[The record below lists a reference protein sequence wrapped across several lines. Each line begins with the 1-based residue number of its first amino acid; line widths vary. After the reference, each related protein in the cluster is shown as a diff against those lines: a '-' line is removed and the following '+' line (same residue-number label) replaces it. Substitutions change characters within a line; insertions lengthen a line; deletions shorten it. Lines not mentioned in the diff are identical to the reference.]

1 MKLYRSQLD
10 QLISNKLFEISIKDL
25 GLDKYQF
32 INDQLQCSITIKS
45 ASNGYHIYGNISCK
59 TLESCDRCLN
69 TYKNKKKIL
78 LDIILSN
85 NFELANNTD
94 IIFFKDSEDF
104 IDLGPVIY
112 DLILLDSPLKQLCA
126 DNCKGLCSNCGKD
139 LNKALCKCVKSN
151 SDHQWDQL
159 KKLTNK

>member
-69 TYKNKKKIL
+69 TY
-78 LDIILSN
+78 
-85 NFELANNTD
+85 
-94 IIFFKDSEDF
+94 
-104 IDLGPVIY
+104 
-112 DLILLDSPLKQLCA
+112 
-126 DNCKGLCSNCGKD
+126 
-139 LNKALCKCVKSN
+139 
-151 SDHQWDQL
+151 
-159 KKLTNK
+159 

>member
-1 MKLYRSQLD
+1 MCIRDS
-10 QLISNKLFEISIKDL
+10 
-25 GLDKYQF
+25 
-32 INDQLQCSITIKS
+32 
-45 ASNGYHIYGNISCK
+45 
-59 TLESCDRCLN
+59 
-69 TYKNKKKIL
+69 

-85 NFELANNTD
+85 NFELTNNTD